1 MIQTVPYAFYYI
13 RRRTVTVNIGNIP
26 MGSNYPVR
34 IQSMANSL
42 TSDIDLSVA
51 QCIRIAEAGA
61 DYVRFTVP
69 SITDANAF
77 SQIKKELRAKGY
89 STPLIADVHFNPD
102 IALKVA
108 EYADKVRINPGNFS
122 DKNKFKSLVEKCRV
136 LGKAIRIGVN
146 HGSLSQTVM
155 DKFGDTPLG
164 MAESALE
171 YLRIC
176 RELNFNQVVV
186 SMKSSNVRV
195 MIYATRLIADMMDK
209 EGMPF
214 PLHLG
219 VTEAGEGE
227 DGRIKSA
234 VGIGT
239 LLSEGLGDTIRVSL
253 TEEPEAEIPV
263 ATLIVRSIQKKEIEG
278 VRESGREGVR
288 ERGREGEKERGSVG
302 ERERGRASERERERA
317 RESEKGNDPVRTRV
331 GERESGKGRYEFY
344 RRNSRLVGNIGGG
357 HPVVIGYDQ
366 IDPGVRM
373 IKSSLSDLNAELI
386 AGLESNPDA
395 VLVYTVEDDNVQ
407 AELKWLRYFLK
418 EKQCNVPVIFRQ
430 VLNANSEADFLIRSS
445 VCLGGAII
453 DGFGD
458 GLWLENE
465 NAIEISKEKI
475 ASISLGILQAC
486 RARMSKTEFISCPSC
501 GRTNFNLI
509 ETLARIR
516 KATGHLKGLK
526 IGVMGCIVN
535 GPGEMADADYGYVG
549 SGMGRV
555 TLYKAKEIVKRA
567 IPEGNAVEELVALI
581 KENGDWV
588 EETTAL

>member
-1 MIQTVPYAFYYI
+1 
-13 RRRTVTVNIGNIP
+13 
-26 MGSNYPVR
+26 
-34 IQSMANSL
+34 MANTL

-51 QCIRIAEAGA
+51 QFIRIAEAGA

-69 SITDANAF
+69 SMADADAF
-77 SQIKKELRAKGY
+77 SLIKKALRARGHL
-89 STPLIADVHFNPD
+89 TPLIADVHFNPE

-108 EYADKVRINPGNFS
+108 DYADKVRINPGNFS
-122 DKNKFKSLVEKCRV
+122 DKNKFYSLVEKCRV
-136 LGKAIRIGVN
+136 SGKAIRIGVN
-146 HGSLSQTVM
+146 HGSLSQSVM

-164 MAESALE
+164 MAESAME

-209 EGMPF
+209 EDMPF

-253 TEEPEAEIPV
+253 TEDPEAEIPV
-263 ATLIVRSIQKKEIEG
+263 ARSILRSISADMKDGRNKTIVHKEA
-278 VRESGREGVR
+278 GRF
-288 ERGREGEKERGSVG
+288 
-302 ERERGRASERERERA
+302 
-317 RESEKGNDPVRTRV
+317 
-331 GERESGKGRYEFY
+331 EFIK
-344 RRNSRLVGNIGGG
+344 RKSMIAGNIGGG
-357 HPVVIGYDQ
+357 LPPVVYGYDR
-366 IDPGVRM
+366 IDPVVRM
-373 IKSSLSDLNAELI
+373 LRSSFNELNDEFISDL
-386 AGLESNPDA
+386 SSRSDA
-395 VLVYTVEDDNVQ
+395 VLVFTTGGSNVQ
-407 AELKWLRYFLK
+407 AELKWLRNRLEECK
-418 EKQCNVPVIFRQ
+418 CAVPVILR
-430 VLNANSEADFLIRSS
+430 LITNENTEDDFMIKCS
-445 VCLGGAII
+445 VSLGGTII

-458 GLWLENE
+458 GLWLENT
-465 NAIEISKEKI
+465 NGTGKEKI
-475 ASISLGILQAC
+475 NSISLGILQAC

-501 GRTNFNLI
+501 GRTHFNLI
-509 ETLARIR
+509 DALSKIR

-549 SGMGRV
+549 SGIGKI
-555 TLYKAKEIVKRA
+555 TLYKAKEIVKKG
-567 IPEGNAVEELVALI
+567 IPEDKAVEELIILI
-581 KENGDWV
+581 RENGDWI
-588 EETTAL
+588 EPPG